1 VPIKIEA
8 FVNSDDV
15 FVAWRS
21 PALIPDCIG
30 FELRRKLNGQVGLV
44 LNRVSFSS
52 GQPDPNQP
60 ESSDTSPIR
69 RYAWTDHAPNAGDK
83 VSYQVAPVI
92 QPGNAAPKPDES
104 QASPFSNEVELT
116 GQVSKSFECYFNR
129 GLVISQFMSKYL
141 KGDLSSKSL
150 SDFKNSLNDEQE
162 NKIRLFLGGDLRQ
175 RLIDMLD
182 ATNKSGG
189 HIFLAMF
196 ELSDGILLDK
206 LTALGKRAH
215 VVLSNGAHKSRD
227 DDENKAGRATLK
239 NAGCDVHD
247 RMMASGCLGHN
258 KFAVV
263 CDSQQKPTAAL
274 SGSTNWSPTGICTQ
288 VNNIILFDD
297 PGVAKIFMDQWNR
310 LRDAGDDTPKDLV
323 TSNSTV
329 KSAKTSTAGVDVWF
343 TKSSAE
349 QEMAAANQLIAAAQ
363 EGIIF
368 LMFQPGGSSM
378 LDAIVHQQAKNK
390 DLFVKGVISTADPK
404 QLDKAQ
410 VTLVQRAGQQVQ
422 QFRIVQ
428 PQGLHG
434 VGNWAAEVMRGQFL
448 HQIGFAIVHAKVIVI
463 DPNGKNPIV
472 ITGSHNF
479 SASASQK
486 NDENMVIIQGDSALA
501 KAYAVEVQ
509 AVFDHYNFRAV
520 ANSMQQ
526 EGKNVVDVMKD
537 PKSWQQNWFQ
547 GDKAL
552 ELNFWMGT
560 APGSAAPARG
570 PSAKQAPASPAKQA
584 PASAAKSAPA
594 KSAKRAPAKSAKRTT
609 AKSTKRAPA
618 KSAKR
623 TRAKSAKRAPA
634 KSAKRSRARSAKS
647 APAKSAK
654 RTRAKSARR
663 APAKSAKRASAKS
676 AKRSSAHKSRRSR

>member
-1 VPIKIEA
+1 MELSMPIEIEA
-8 FVNSDDV
+8 FANSDDV
-15 FVAWRS
+15 FVVWRY
-21 PALIPDCIG
+21 PKLIPDCIG

-44 LNRVSFSS
+44 NNRVSFSS
-52 GQPDPNQP
+52 GEPDPNKP
-60 ESSDTSPIR
+60 ESSDASPIR
-69 RYAWTDHAPNAGDK
+69 RYSWCDHQPNKGDK

-92 QPGNAAPKPDES
+92 QTGTAAPKPDEQ
-104 QASPFSNEVELT
+104 QASPFTDEVELT

-129 GLVISQFMSKYL
+129 GLVISQFMSHYL

-175 RLIDMLD
+175 RLLDMLD
-182 ATNKSGG
+182 ATNQNGG
-189 HIFLAMF
+189 HIFLAIF
-196 ELSDGILLDK
+196 ELSDEILLGK

-239 NAGCDVHD
+239 EAGCDVHD

-258 KFAVV
+258 KFVVV

-274 SGSTNWSPTGICTQ
+274 TGSTNWSPTGICTQ
-288 VNNIILFDD
+288 INNIVLIDD
-297 PGVAKIFMDQWNR
+297 PGVAQIFLDQWNR
-310 LRDAGDDTPKDLV
+310 LRDAGNDTPKDLV
-323 TSNSTV
+323 AANSQV
-329 KSAKTSTAGVDVWF
+329 KPAKTSTASLDVWF
-343 TKSSAE
+343 TKSSAG
-349 QEMAAANQLIAAAQ
+349 QEMAAANKLIAGAQ
-363 EGIIF
+363 QGIIF

-378 LDAIVHQQAKNK
+378 LDAIVNQQATNKN
-390 DLFVKGVISTADPK
+390 LFVKGVISTADSK

-410 VTLVQRAGQQVQ
+410 VTLVQRAGKQVQ

-448 HQIGFAIVHAKVIVI
+448 HQIGFAIVHSKVIVI
-463 DPNGKNPIV
+463 DPDGKLPIV

-509 AVFDHYNFRAV
+509 SVFDHYNFRAV
-520 ANSMQQ
+520 AKSMQE

-560 APGSAAPARG
+560 AAGSAAPAAP
-570 PSAKQAPASPAKQA
+570 PSAKPAAASSAKPAVASVPKRT
-584 PASAAKSAPA
+584 PARKAKSAPA
-594 KSAKRAPAKSAKRTT
+594 RTAKRAPARAAKRAPARK
-609 AKSTKRAPA
+609 AKRAPARGAKRAPARATKRAPA
-618 KSAKR
+618 HK
-623 TRAKSAKRAPA
+623 AKRAPA
-634 KSAKRSRARSAKS
+634 RAAKRAPARGAKRRPTRKAKRSR
-647 APAKSAK
+647 
-654 RTRAKSARR
+654 
-663 APAKSAKRASAKS
+663 
-676 AKRSSAHKSRRSR
+676 

>member
-1 VPIKIEA
+1 MPIEIEA

-15 FVAWRS
+15 FVVWRS
-21 PALIPDCIG
+21 PKLIPDCIG

-44 LNRVSFSS
+44 NNRVSFSS
-52 GQPDPNQP
+52 GQPDPNKP

-69 RYAWTDHAPNAGDK
+69 RYSWTDHQPNTGDK

-92 QPGNAAPKPDES
+92 QTGNAAPKPDEQ
-104 QASPFSNEVELT
+104 QASPFTDEVELT
-116 GQVSKSFECYFNR
+116 GKVSASFECYFNR
-129 GLVISQFMSKYL
+129 GLVISQFMSHYL
-141 KGDLSSKSL
+141 KGDLGTKSL

-182 ATNKSGG
+182 ATSKNGG
-189 HIFLAMF
+189 HFFLAMF
-196 ELSDGILLDK
+196 ELSDGILLDR

-215 VVLSNGAHKSRD
+215 VVLSNGAHKNRD
-227 DDENKAGRATLK
+227 DDENKDGRATLK
-239 NAGCDVHD
+239 KAGCDVHD

-263 CDSQQKPTAAL
+263 CDSQQKPMAAL

-288 VNNIILFDD
+288 INNIMLTND
-297 PGVAKIFMDQWNR
+297 PSVAQIFMDQWNR
-310 LRDAGDDTPKDLV
+310 LRDAGNDTPKDLV
-323 TSNSTV
+323 ASNSQV
-329 KSAKTSTAGVDVWF
+329 KPAKTSTASVNVWF

-349 QEMAAANQLIAAAQ
+349 QEMAAANKLIAGAQ
-363 EGIIF
+363 QGIIF

-378 LDAIVHQQAKNK
+378 LDAIVKQQATNKN
-390 DLFVKGVISTADPK
+390 LFVKGVISTADSK

-448 HQIGFAIVHAKVIVI
+448 HQIGFAIVHSKVIII
-463 DPNGKNPIV
+463 DPNGENPIV
-472 ITGSHNF
+472 ITGSHNY

-486 NDENMVIIQGDSALA
+486 NDENMVIIQGDRALA

-509 AVFDHYNFRAV
+509 ATFDHYNFRAV
-520 ANSMQQ
+520 AKSMQE

-552 ELNFWMGT
+552 ELNFWMET
-560 APGSAAPARG
+560 AAGPAAPATAQASAAPPSAAPAAA
-570 PSAKQAPASPAKQA
+570 PSAKPAKARPAKHAPARKAKPA
-584 PASAAKSAPA
+584 PARKAKRAPTR
-594 KSAKRAPAKSAKRTT
+594 KAKRAPAKA
-609 AKSTKRAPA
+609 KRAPA
-618 KSAKR
+618 HAANRAPAHAAKR
-623 TRAKSAKRAPA
+623 APARKAKRAPA
-634 KSAKRSRARSAKS
+634 KAKRAPARAAKRAPARKGAKRSR
-647 APAKSAK
+647 
-654 RTRAKSARR
+654 
-663 APAKSAKRASAKS
+663 
-676 AKRSSAHKSRRSR
+676 